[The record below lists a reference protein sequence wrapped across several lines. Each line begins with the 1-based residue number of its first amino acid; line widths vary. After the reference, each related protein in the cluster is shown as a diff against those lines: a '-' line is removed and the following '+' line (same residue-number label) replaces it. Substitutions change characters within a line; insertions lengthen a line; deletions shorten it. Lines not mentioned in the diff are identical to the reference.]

1 MPNYKLI
8 YFNARGWA
16 EPARM
21 MFALAGCE
29 YVDDRFTHKEWPER
43 KTDKEMFP
51 IGQAP
56 VLLVDDKVIPQSAA
70 ISRYL
75 ARELNFYGAN
85 SLEAAQI
92 DVVLETMADIE
103 DKMMPL
109 YADQD
114 AAKKAEVL
122 KAFVEITSKPYFTYL
137 EQLIEEAGGKHFVG
151 NKVSLADIHI
161 FNMLDMMTNSKYKIE
176 GLLDSYPQL
185 RAFCKSFRDEG
196 PLKSYLESRPVTE
209 A

>member
-1 MPNYKLI
+1 MPNYKLL
-8 YFNARGWA
+8 YFDFRGRA

-29 YVDDRFTHKEWPER
+29 YVDDRFTHEEWLER

-56 VLLVDDKVIPQSAA
+56 VLLVDDKVIPQSGA

-75 ARELNFYGAN
+75 ARELDFYGAN
-85 SLEAAQI
+85 SLEGAQI
-92 DVVLETMADIE
+92 EIILETMGDIE
-103 DKMMPL
+103 KQLMPL
-109 YADQD
+109 YVNQD
-114 AAKKAEVL
+114 EAKKVEMT
-122 KAFVEITSKPYFTYL
+122 KAFIETSKPYFSYL
-137 EQLIEEAGGKHFVG
+137 EQLIDEAGGKTFVG

-196 PLKSYLESRPVTE
+196 PLKSYLESRPVAE
-209 A
+209 I

>member
-8 YFNARGWA
+8 YFNARGRA

-21 MFALAGCE
+21 MFALRGGE
-29 YVDDRFTHKEWPER
+29 YVDDRFTHEEWPER
-43 KTDKEMFP
+43 KTNKEMFP

-114 AAKKAEVL
+114 AAKKVHL
-122 KAFVEITSKPYFTYL
+122 YITSPDCGPHGSRFESSHSTIVLRQYIN
-137 EQLIEEAGGKHFVG
+137 QH
-151 NKVSLADIHI
+151 LALSI
-161 FNMLDMMTNSKYKIE
+161 SKYKIE

-185 RAFCKSFRDEG
+185 CAFCKSFRDEG